1 MDGSVVP
8 AALLVLAVLAL
19 PSLAGAQAAD
29 TPDLVA
35 SGAAVARALDAL
47 DRNHDRLVQDIITLT
62 EIPAPPFKE
71 DRRAAAFL
79 ARLEAAGLSNV
90 ERDAEGNVMG
100 IRRGTGGGP
109 LIAIAAHL
117 DTVFGEETDVAV
129 KRDGSRLL
137 APGIGDNSRSL
148 AALLAIIRALDEA
161 GVRTRSDLLFVG
173 NVGEEGP
180 GDLRG
185 VRHLFTKGAY
195 RDRIGMFI
203 SMDGVGD
210 GDHIITR
217 AVASRRYRVTFKGP
231 GGHSYGA
238 FGLVNPAFA
247 LGTAVDALSRIAVPE
262 TPKTTFNVGV
272 MGGGTSVN
280 SIPSDVWIDVDLR
293 SEDAARLAALEADFK
308 AAMQAGADAENAR
321 RSTRLGGIELDFALT
336 GDRPTGATSERAALV
351 QTAAAVV
358 RHVGGTPTFGA
369 SSTDANLPMS
379 LGIPAI
385 TIDSG
390 GRGGRAHALDEWIDV
405 DKAVSLRGLRI
416 ALLLIASL
424 GGAQ

>member
-19 PSLAGAQAAD
+19 PSLAGAQAAE

-35 SGAAVARALDAL
+35 SGPAVARALDAL